1 MTFLYKADPERG
13 AEWRRLFA
21 ELAPDLPFRIWPDIG
36 DPLAVRYFAVWVPP
50 DDLFDRFP
58 NLEILFSV
66 GAGVDQIDLS
76 RVPPHLP
83 VVRMVEPGIV
93 DTMVE
98 YATLATLAV
107 HRDLV
112 TYVAQQTNRTWQPHR
127 VRPAAARR
135 VGVMGLGLLGQ
146 AVLQQL
152 RSLKFDCA
160 GWSRSPRALDG
171 IPCFAGT
178 AALPDFL
185 ARTDILICLLPLT
198 DETRGILGRELFALL
213 PIGAALINAG
223 RGGHLVE
230 ADLLAALETGQL
242 SAAILDVAEV
252 EPLPADHPFW
262 GHAQIMLTPHIASM
276 TQPDTAVS
284 AVLDNLHRHRRGEPL
299 IGLVDRGR
307 GY

>member
-1 MTFLYKADPERG
+1 VTFLYKADPERG

-50 DDLFDRFP
+50 DDLIDRFP
-58 NLEILFSV
+58 NLEILFLV
-66 GAGVDQIDLS
+66 GAGVDQIDFA

-98 YATLATLAV
+98 YATLATLAL

-112 TYVAQQTNRTWQPHR
+112 AYVAQQKSGVWQPYR
-127 VRPAAARR
+127 VRPASARR

-146 AVLQQL
+146 AVLRQL

-160 GWSRSPRALDG
+160 GWSRSPRTLDG
-171 IPCFAGT
+171 IPCFAG
-178 AALPDFL
+178 AATLPDFL
-185 ARTDILICLLPLT
+185 SRTDILICLLPLT
-198 DETRGILGRELFALL
+198 AETRGILGRELFARL
-213 PIGAALINAG
+213 PTGAALVNAG

-230 ADLLAALETGQL
+230 ADLLAALDIGQL

-262 GHAQIMLTPHIASM
+262 GHPRIILTPHIASM
-276 TQPDTAVS
+276 TQPDTAVA
-284 AVLDNLHRHRRGEPL
+284 AVLDNLRRHRRGEPL
-299 IGLVDRGR
+299 VGLVDRGR